1 MGEKQ
6 IKKRKKMLRVA
17 RGSDPNANYLRVV
30 EYNSNGA
37 VRTEHAFARG
47 ARGVVVYIWC
57 EVQLTEMKALP
68 IDFNAAALADALLL
82 TSNVAFSALSECSI
96 LKRLAELAFPLRF
109 RLRAVMHAY
118 EPDRVVSAP
127 IEYARLIG
135 GRTIILSARYDDD
148 VLRATAL
155 DLAARLHD
163 SLKIGNDARP
173 FDTDGVLEQPV
184 HGLSVLPLENVGRLP
199 VTSEELRRLHA
210 AGVFDD
216 TDDDDDHLC
225 SDGFLMFDAKT
236 RTKRLILPSD
246 ATNAGLLT
254 LLTRVLVIGDDERDC
269 VADRIRIEEDFV
281 HRQACSE
288 ARSFDTLV
296 VYRLERVHDGAI
308 VLDRA
313 REEAHVPCA
322 MLRSVDDLMSVDVSF
337 DPLRVRSELLS
348 GFEALRARVA
358 ARGDAP
364 VLAALREVQTRRLAK
379 CWTLKDIDA
388 GGAALSSFGLSV
400 LMGLVLKSAGARIRV
415 LVSTNGGASL
425 SVWCGD
431 GFHHFNPARTAAGWV
446 ASMAIEAPRTMT
458 SRGDFVEVLLRRQWQ
473 PCRVASIDRCRDV
486 LVCHLLRGGRRLV
499 LPLSSRAHRPVARDE
514 HCDINRLLKSF
525 VGRST
530 KPTASLR
537 ALH

>member
-1 MGEKQ
+1 
-6 IKKRKKMLRVA
+6 MLRVA
-17 RGSDPNANYLRVV
+17 RGSDPNTDFLRVV
-30 EYNSNGA
+30 AYSNGA

-47 ARGVVVYIWC
+47 ARGVVVHIWS
-57 EVQLTEMKALP
+57 EKQLTEMKALP
-68 IDFNAAALADALLL
+68 NDFNAAALADALLL
-82 TSNVAFSALSECSI
+82 TSNVDFSALSECSI

-118 EPDRVVSAP
+118 EPERVVSAP

-135 GRTIILSARYDDD
+135 GRTIIFSARYDDD

-163 SLKIGNDARP
+163 SLRIGNDARP
-173 FDTDGVLEQPV
+173 FDTDGVLDEPV

-199 VTSEELRRLHA
+199 VTSGELRRLHA
-210 AGVFDD
+210 AGVFDE

-225 SDGFLMFDAKT
+225 SDGFLVFDAKT
-236 RTKRLILPSD
+236 RTKRLLLPSD

-254 LLTRVLVIGDDERDC
+254 LLTRVLVIGDDERDSI
-269 VADRIRIEEDFV
+269 ADRIRIEEDFV

-296 VYRLERVHDGAI
+296 VYRMERDDGAI

-379 CWTLKDIDA
+379 CWTLTDIDA
-388 GGAALSSFGLSV
+388 GGAALSSLGLSV

-425 SVWCGD
+425 SVWCGN
-431 GFHHFNPARTAAGWV
+431 GFVHFNPARTAAGWV
-446 ASMAIEAPRTMT
+446 APMAIEAPKATV

-473 PCRVASIDRCRDV
+473 PGRVASIDRCRDV

-525 VGRST
+525 VGRSA